1 MTAMLQ
7 RMRSFKFITIRKGT
21 NDERRINSVACG
33 GYNTR
38 NRTCVVYALRVQDD
52 AKQNNYRNKSAGRV
66 ERKAG
71 AISVITHGAYTVTKN
86 EQKKRIHKLI
96 QQAIDMDLN
105 NETPT
110 RFSQLQL
117 SALVDT
123 ALTLQERMWHV
134 YRFKFLAT
142 FVLFGLTHELKVSD
156 ALQLARQIRN
166 ARDDD
171 ELFVEFF
178 YMLQAMYIDSLESE
192 DEDEEEC

>member
-1 MTAMLQ
+1 M
-7 RMRSFKFITIRKGT
+7 
-21 NDERRINSVACG
+21 
-33 GYNTR
+33 
-38 NRTCVVYALRVQDD
+38 
-52 AKQNNYRNKSAGRV
+52 

-71 AISVITHGAYTVTKN
+71 AVSVIENGVDAMTKN

-96 QQAIDMDLN
+96 QQAIDMDVD
-105 NETPT
+105 NEEPT

-123 ALTLQERMWHV
+123 ALTLQERIWKV

-142 FVLFGLTHELKVSD
+142 FVLFGLTHELDVPD

-166 ARDDD
+166 ARNDD

-192 DEDEEEC
+192 DDDEEEC

>member
-1 MTAMLQ
+1 M
-7 RMRSFKFITIRKGT
+7 G
-21 NDERRINSVACG
+21 
-33 GYNTR
+33 R
-38 NRTCVVYALRVQDD
+38 N
-52 AKQNNYRNKSAGRV
+52 
-66 ERKAG
+66 AG
-71 AISVITHGAYTVTKN
+71 AVSVIENGVEPMTKN

-96 QQAIDMDLN
+96 QQAIDMDVD
-105 NETPT
+105 NEEPT

-123 ALTLQERMWHV
+123 ALTLQERIWKV

-142 FVLFGLTHELKVSD
+142 FVLFGLTHELDVPD

-166 ARDDD
+166 ARNDD

-192 DEDEEEC
+192 DDDEEEC

>member
-1 MTAMLQ
+1 M
-7 RMRSFKFITIRKGT
+7 
-21 NDERRINSVACG
+21 
-33 GYNTR
+33 
-38 NRTCVVYALRVQDD
+38 
-52 AKQNNYRNKSAGRV
+52 
-66 ERKAG
+66 
-71 AISVITHGAYTVTKN
+71 TKN

-96 QQAIDMDLN
+96 QQAIDMDVD
-105 NETPT
+105 NEEPT

-123 ALTLQERMWHV
+123 ALTLQERIWKV

-142 FVLFGLTHELKVSD
+142 FVLFGLTHELDVPD

-166 ARDDD
+166 ARNDD

-192 DEDEEEC
+192 DDDEEEC